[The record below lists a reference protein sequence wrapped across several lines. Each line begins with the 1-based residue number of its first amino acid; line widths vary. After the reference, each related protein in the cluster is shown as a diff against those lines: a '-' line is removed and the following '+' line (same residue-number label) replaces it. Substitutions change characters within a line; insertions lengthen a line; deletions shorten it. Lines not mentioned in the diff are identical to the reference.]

1 MTAPKRRYKPDIRK
15 AQIIEATKG
24 LILENGLA
32 WASVIRIAKASGIS
46 QATLYYHFKSR
57 RDILVETLS
66 SIVNDGIARVM
77 ASTHADHAEDL
88 IRNAARAVYEMSL
101 ADPQQ
106 SRLLFEFICAQ
117 PTENLREYMQTI
129 FSSSIGLIEEAVR
142 QGIQEGRFIEALDV
156 AVVAW
161 EIASLGI
168 ALNIGI
174 MLEMPNFLGL
184 AQALSAVDNILLAI
198 RKAPLPT

>member
-1 MTAPKRRYKPDIRK
+1 
-15 AQIIEATKG
+15 
-24 LILENGLA
+24 
-32 WASVIRIAKASGIS
+32 
-46 QATLYYHFKSR
+46 
-57 RDILVETLS
+57 
-66 SIVNDGIARVM
+66 
-77 ASTHADHAEDL
+77 
-88 IRNAARAVYEMSL
+88 
-101 ADPQQ
+101 
-106 SRLLFEFICAQ
+106 
-117 PTENLREYMQTI
+117 MQTI